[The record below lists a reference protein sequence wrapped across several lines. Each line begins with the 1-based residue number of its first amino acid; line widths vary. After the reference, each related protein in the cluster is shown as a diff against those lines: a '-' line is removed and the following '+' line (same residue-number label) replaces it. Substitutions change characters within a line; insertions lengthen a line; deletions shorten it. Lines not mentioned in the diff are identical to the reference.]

1 MKHVRNI
8 AIVLALGA
16 LVAAARRWQ
25 GPTAD
30 LAANVLVWILW
41 VIFLLVL
48 AWFAAVMYRHYKG
61 ELFSLGDT
69 MRGVLYASVAVAVLT
84 VTATGR
90 LWQTSV
96 GVVVWFLLVAGASFG
111 VYSAWRSY
119 GRY

>member
-16 LVAAARRWQ
+16 LVW
-25 GPTAD
+25 
-30 LAANVLVWILW
+30 LAPGAEPVGRVLVWTLM
-41 VIFLLVL
+41 VIFLGVL
-48 AWFAAVMYRHYKG
+48 AWFAAVMYRQFKS

-69 MRGVLYASVAVAVLT
+69 MRAVLYGSVAVAVLT

-90 LWQTSV
+90 MWETPIGVAAWFVLV
-96 GVVVWFLLVAGASFG
+96 GGASFG

>member
-1 MKHVRNI
+1 VRHVRNI
-8 AIVLALGA
+8 AIVIALGA
-16 LVAAARRWQ
+16 VVW
-25 GPTAD
+25 
-30 LAANVLVWILW
+30 LAPGAEPAGVLLVWTLG
-41 VIFLLVL
+41 VIFLGVL

-111 VYSAWRSY
+111 VYAAWRSY